1 MNRMIRHDAEKDTQN
16 TFLPDEKLAATQ
28 PPQF

>member
-1 MNRMIRHDAEKDTQN
+1 MNRMIRNEAEKDARN
-16 TFLPDEKLAATQ
+16 TVHPDEKLAGTQ